1 MGYVQTNSQPLRCI
15 VVMGVSGTGKTTIG
29 SLLAKE
35 LEAQFMDA
43 DDLHP
48 AANLAKMA
56 AGTPLTDEDRA
67 PWLAVVGQNLAQRA
81 AEKPVVMACSALKRS
96 YREQITAAAGQ
107 PVYFV
112 QLHGSARLIGFRMQR
127 RRNHFMPPS
136 LLKSQLAT
144 LEPLQPG
151 ELGTRINV
159 ALPPKRVVQEA
170 RNRVARAAA
179 SR

>member
-1 MGYVQTNSQPLRCI
+1 MGVVQANSQPIRCI

-35 LEAQFMDA
+35 LDAQFFDA

-48 AANLAKMA
+48 AANLTKMA

-67 PWLAVVGQNLAQRA
+67 PWLAVVGQTLAQRA
-81 AEKPVVMACSALKRS
+81 SEKPVVMACSALKRN
-96 YREQITAAAGQ
+96 YREQIVEAAGQ

-112 QLHGSARLIGFRMQR
+112 QLYGSARLIRYRMR
-127 RRNHFMPPS
+127 RRKEHFMPPS
-136 LLKSQLAT
+136 LLRSQLAI

-170 RNRVARAAA
+170 RNRVATAAA
-179 SR
+179 NQ